1 MFVKYNLPVP
11 FFHFY
16 MKTAVIISDVD

>member
-11 FFHFY
+11 YFP
-16 MKTAVIISDVD
+16 